1 VNAAD
6 PIQQVDLV
14 KVRRPTSMA
23 RKIGRVALWLLGIP
37 FLIILLFY
45 GFLLFHPI
53 PLPFVRDQARAAVLA
68 ALPDTAD
75 LELGDMA
82 LALEGAAWPVL
93 QFSPVVYTDK
103 KSGAKIR
110 MDALEVGFSPVRA
123 LIGQPGATITMVGP
137 HIQVNQDLLGPRVTS
152 LDVIKDPNGGR
163 PTVRVHEGQDAF
175 PSVGISSEGLD
186 VRGNLPQ
193 GQGVALRSDN
203 AWLIYNLEAAAQ
215 GLSDIVKQARDGKFS
230 RLVIRNGLLDMNDAV
245 YGLFRQFQ
253 DIRLDLAPDASGT
266 DTEGQFSASLAGR
279 VMHGNVARTIDKDG
293 TARLTASITNID
305 FASVVPFIDD
315 PDSQMAIRGA
325 GALSVD
331 VRFNAA
337 SNRVIDGKFHV
348 DMTGTD
354 LRIEKDYF
362 PIVTSIAEINWD
374 PRTGQFDMPATQI
387 KIGQSSATISGK
399 FVLGLDQL
407 FGPTVG
413 MSITAKNV
421 VLHPNDMEAPA
432 TPFDELTF
440 SGWSAPLYGAVGI
453 DQMLAVKADGGRV
466 ATKGRIDML
475 RKGMG
480 FDLAVGGQGISA
492 DDLKR
497 LWPYF
502 MSRDSRNWFVKN
514 VTTGTV
520 ESTNMKFSFPVGTL
534 PRDGEDKPIP
544 QNGVSIDIV
553 GTGVTMVATEGMAP
567 IGIDGKTRLQ
577 VRDSKVTISA
587 DGAKVDTDAG
597 PIGLANA
604 AMVMSS
610 DVPGQ
615 RVIEISGDVS
625 SGIPALVSL
634 AKKQQPGALDS
645 AKLPIDLAS
654 LGGNLNLALVATL
667 ELDKAGAMKKLDYA
681 INGTVQDFASTQPI
695 QSHNITGGQLAFT
708 ASQQGY
714 RVTGKAQVDGLGADL
729 AVDGTFEGA
738 PNLVLSST
746 IDVKDLKTMGFDAS
760 QFLSGKVRFAAKPMA
775 DGSIQMAVD
784 IKDAGLTLKDLGIS
798 KEVGVPGT
806 LEAAIKQTDTL
817 TQLSQI
823 NLAFGDVKLQGSLD
837 FDSKKGLQSAEF
849 STFAL
854 SPGDMAQLSL
864 TPGRDGFALRLR
876 GDQLDLKP
884 MLKQFFGLGEG
895 STGSVAATQ
904 FNQTIALNMELKR
917 ALGFYKT
924 TAFNLSLD
932 MTLRGSDL
940 QKANMQ
946 AQLGESRSV
955 SITTNPSPAGRALT
969 VAFNDM
975 GTLLRLLGVYSRV
988 EGGEGSL
995 VLNMD
1000 TKTNVSAGE
1009 FLMHN
1014 FALIDEANVAQI
1026 LGNHQGSQA
1035 LIAKQNK
1042 LSFRSGKIDFI
1053 RRSDRVQVT
1062 EGVLTGDTV
1071 GGTMRGFIYTDKRQ
1085 YDLAG
1090 TYVPLFGLN
1099 SVFQKLPLFGPLLGG
1114 RDGEGLIGVTFA
1126 VRGPL
1131 DKPDFKINPAS
1142 LLVPGAFRSLFEYR
1156 AKELPRQ
1163 GQ

>member
-1 VNAAD
+1 
-6 PIQQVDLV
+6 
-14 KVRRPTSMA
+14 MG
-23 RKIGRVALWLLGIP
+23 RKIGRVASCVLGAVVVVVLL
-37 FLIILLFY
+37 LY
-45 GFLLFHPI
+45 GFLLFRPI

-75 LELGDMA
+75 LELGDMG

-110 MDALEVGFSPVRA
+110 MDALEVGFSPIRV

-152 LDVIKDPNGGR
+152 LDIVKDPSGGR

-186 VRGNLPQ
+186 VRGSLPP
-193 GQGVALRSDN
+193 GQQVGLRSDN
-203 AWLIYNLEAAAQ
+203 AWLIYNLEAAEQSLA
-215 GLSDIVKQARDGKFS
+215 DIVKQGRDGKFS
-230 RLVIRNGLLDMNDAV
+230 RLTIRNGVLDMNDAV
-245 YGLFRQFQ
+245 YGLFREFQ
-253 DIRLDLAPDASGT
+253 DIRLDLAPGANDT
-266 DTEGQFSASLAGR
+266 DTEGQFSASLGGR
-279 VMHGNVARTIDKDG
+279 VMHGTVARVIDKDG
-293 TARLTASITNID
+293 AARLTASITNID
-305 FASVVPFIDD
+305 FASLLPFIDD
-315 PDSQMAIRGA
+315 PDSMMAIRGA

-362 PIVTSIAEINWD
+362 PIVTSIAEIDWT
-374 PRTGQFDMPATQI
+374 PKTGQFDMPATQI
-387 KIGQSSATISGK
+387 RIGQSSATIGGK
-399 FVLGLDQL
+399 FVLGLDNL

-413 MSITAKNV
+413 MSVTAKNV
-421 VLHPNDMEAPA
+421 IFHPNDMDAPA
-432 TPFDELTF
+432 KPFDEITF
-440 SGWSAPLYGAVGI
+440 SGWSAPLYGALGI
-453 DQMLAVKADGGRV
+453 DQLLATKADGARV

-480 FDLAVGGQGISA
+480 FDLTVGSQGITA

-497 LWPYF
+497 IWPYF
-502 MSRDSRNWFVKN
+502 LSRDSRSWFVKN

-520 ESTNMKFSFPVGTL
+520 ESATMKFSFPVGTL
-534 PRDGEDKPIP
+534 ARQGEEKPVP
-544 QNGVSIDIV
+544 QNGISIDMV
-553 GTGVTMVATEGMAP
+553 GTGVTMIATDSMAP
-567 IGIDGKTRLQ
+567 IAIDGKTKLQ

-587 DGAKVDTDAG
+587 DGANLATDAG

-604 AMVMSS
+604 ALVMSS
-610 DVPGQ
+610 DTPGQ

-634 AKKQQPGALDS
+634 AKAQQPDAIAN
-645 AKLPIDLAS
+645 AKLPIDLTS
-654 LGGNLNLALVATL
+654 LGGNLNLALVATV
-667 ELDKAGAMKKLDYA
+667 ELDKAGAMQKLDYA
-681 INGTVQDFASTQPI
+681 VNGTVQDFGSTVPI
-695 QSHNITGGQLAFT
+695 QAHNITAGQLAFT

-714 RVTGKAQVDGLGADL
+714 RVTGKAKVDGLDADL
-729 AVDGTFEGA
+729 SVDGAPNGA

-746 IDVKDLKTMGFDAS
+746 IDVKDLKSMGFDAS
-760 QFLSGKVRFAAKPMA
+760 QFLSGKVRFAARPMS

-784 IKDAGLTLKDLGIS
+784 IKDAGLTIKDLGIS
-798 KEVGVPGT
+798 KEVGVPGI
-806 LEAAIKQTDTL
+806 LEAAVKQTDTV
-817 TQLSQI
+817 TELSQI

-864 TPGRDGFALRLR
+864 TPVRDGFALRLR

-884 MLKQFFGLGEG
+884 MLKRFFGLGEG

-904 FNQTIALNMELKR
+904 FNQTLALDIELKR

-946 AQLGESRSV
+946 AQLGDDKSV
-955 SITTNPSPAGRALT
+955 SITTNPSPDGRAMT

-975 GTLLRLLGVYSRV
+975 GTLLRLLGVYPRV

-995 VLNMD
+995 VLNMN
-1000 TKTNVSAGE
+1000 TSTNVAVGE
-1009 FLMHN
+1009 FLMHD

-1026 LGNHQGSQA
+1026 LGNHQGSKE
-1035 LIAKQNK
+1035 LIASQNK

-1062 EGVLTGDTV
+1062 EGMLTGDTV

-1126 VRGPL
+1126 VKGPL

-1156 AKELPRQ
+1156 AKELPRD